1 MSYDSALADISRSL
15 CILDEI
21 DLDFCSLTY
30 GDGACTASGASGT
43 ECYNTYKTCQDKANF
58 GKSSKTHKLSSMNVA
73 PPFIGAR
80 PYLEKTTHLA
90 TEIKDKLSVKARIK
104 STYVDE
110 PDTDVGIDPYVA
122 NRASVQGTY
131 WQKMIARNPNFKG
144 RPFRRKVGFLN
155 VDPDI
160 VSGPELIDDGDFTGD
175 GSAWTLGTGWTYNA
189 DNNRITDSTTDV
201 ATASQSISVTDGD
214 TYLASFDVTDHYDD
228 YFPAIVID
236 GDVVVQSPA
245 QYNGRL
251 YGLWAADSTGSV
263 AFAMQGYNA
272 TFSVTKASVRKISA
286 QELSFMERFAGT
298 IDNITLSKGKVTIE
312 AVDLLSS
319 LSDVTIAA
327 EIEAELN
334 ADITATSVSLT
345 LTDTDELTES
355 TGYIKL
361 SDEII
366 YYTAKN
372 DTTNTLTTE
381 LQYRGMFDTTA
392 AVHSE
397 GDSVQPVYYFAP
409 DHPHDHMDTLL
420 TLAEIDS
427 RMNTTAFADYRDFP
441 GTAVDFSAIIHEP
454 TKASDL
460 FWELVN
466 FTNSV
471 VWQDEAQQIS
481 IRKLLANEPGRSYG
495 SINDTEHIVG
505 GSSSAD
511 LNDKSRV
518 TRVIL
523 YWDRTTL
530 GDEDEVSSYQ
540 TIEIAIDADAES
552 ANEYND
558 EIEERLFCRW
568 LRHGYEQDEL
578 VDEYAELLTKR
589 RLMAKRDAQEIV
601 TFKVELKDEGLKT
614 GDSTKLTTDTLSEI
628 DGTDLTAAAFMV
640 IKRDPGKGKSN
651 ELEYKV
657 KRMPKKKI
665 CFICPDDF
673 GDGEHVAAQQA
684 VTGAGNLTLT
694 ASPVTLTNTRKC
706 EVVSRGANSSV
717 TFTVTGKDEN
727 GDAQVSAATNMADSD
742 GATAVDSGSNELYW
756 TEISQIAMSGACFGD
771 VSAGVFLEWADASGS
786 EREYGFIAETD
797 GDMDATNRGYHIY

>member
-1 MSYDSALADISRSL
+1 MTYATKLADISRSL

-30 GDGACTASGASGT
+30 GTGACTASGAAGT
-43 ECYNTYKTCQDKANF
+43 ECHNTYKTCQDKANF
-58 GKSSKTHKLSSMNVA
+58 AKTTKTYQKTSLNTAV
-73 PPFIGAR
+73 PFPGPR
-80 PYLEKTTHLA
+80 PYLDKTTFLA
-90 TEIKDKLSVKARIK
+90 TEIKDKLSVKQRVKA
-104 STYVDE
+104 TFVDE
-110 PDTDVGIDPYVA
+110 PDTDIGIDPYVA
-122 NRASVQGTY
+122 NRISVQGTF
-131 WQKMIARNPNFKG
+131 WKKLLARNPNYKG
-144 RPFRRKVGFLN
+144 RPFRQYQGFVGE
-155 VDPDI
+155 
-160 VSGPELIDDGDFTGD
+160 PENEF
-175 GSAWTLGTGWTYNA
+175 
-189 DNNRITDSTTDV
+189 
-201 ATASQSISVTDGD
+201 Q
-214 TYLASFDVTDHYDD
+214 
-228 YFPAIVID
+228 
-236 GDVVVQSPA
+236 
-245 QYNGRL
+245 
-251 YGLWAADSTGSV
+251 
-263 AFAMQGYNA
+263 
-272 TFSVTKASVRKISA
+272 
-286 QELSFMERFAGT
+286 ERFAGT
-298 IDNITLSKGKVTIE
+298 IDNITLKSGKVTIE

-334 ADITATSVSLT
+334 VDITATSVSLT

-381 LQYRGMFDTTA
+381 LQYRGMFGTTA
-392 AVHSE
+392 AAHNE
-397 GDSVQPVYYFAP
+397 GDSVQPVYYFVP
-409 DHPHDHMDTLL
+409 DHPYDHMDTLL

-471 VWQDEAQQIS
+471 VWQDEGQQIS

-578 VDEYAELLTKR
+578 VEEYAELLVRR

-601 TFKVELKDEGLKT
+601 TFKLELKDEGLKT
-614 GDSTKLTTDTLSEI
+614 GDSTKLTTDALSEV
-628 DGTDLTAAAFMV
+628 DGTDLTSQAFMV
-640 IKRDPGKGKSN
+640 IKRDPSKGKSN

-665 CFICPDDF
+665 FFFGPDDF
-673 GDGEHVAAQQA
+673 GDSEYAAAKQA
-684 VTGAGNLTLT
+684 VSGAGNLTLT
-694 ASPVTLTNTRKC
+694 SSPVTLTNPRKC
-706 EVVSRGANSSV
+706 EIFSDKDDTGK
-717 TFTVTGKDEN
+717 TFTVTGKDEL
-727 GDAQVSAATNMADSD
+727 GDSQTSAATAGPNSD
-742 GATAVDSGSNELYW
+742 GITIVDGSSNELLW
-756 TEISQIAMSGACFGD
+756 TEISQIA
-771 VSAGVFLEWADASGS
+771 VSAACDGTISGGVYLDYENATDSNK
-786 EREYGFIAETD
+786 EYEFFSDSD
-797 GDMDATNRGYHIY
+797 GMITPTVQGYHWY